1 MYITGILVA
10 TVLFSTVL
18 KLSYTSETIFIKTN
32 STSDHQCPAEPC
44 LTLQEFVSYNHR
56 VESHTV
62 LEFLPGNHML
72 LFATKTNISITDV
85 VNITL
90 TGVSDQQNSDHQ

>member
-18 KLSYTSETIFIKTN
+18 KLSYTSETIFKTN

-44 LTLQEFVSYNHR
+44 LTLQEFVSHHY
-56 VESHTV
+56 TC
-62 LEFLPGNHML
+62 
-72 LFATKTNISITDV
+72 
-85 VNITL
+85 
-90 TGVSDQQNSDHQ
+90 